1 MRLRKKETKMKTE
14 REFFEKLPEIRKIM
28 NENGIYFMNH
38 SGWYEARDFKDF
50 EYEQYINGAWYS
62 WQARVPEDYV
72 VVPKEPTYEMW
83 SELSRHLGRYMQLHD
98 RYCPKTLKKYF
109 DRFIGEP
116 PEWLSKEVSSWD
128 SDHAFA
134 TADLPVFIY
143 KAMIEAAEK

>member
-1 MRLRKKETKMKTE
+1 MKTE
-14 REFFEKLPEIRKIM
+14 RELFLEWHFLDWKLHNAVTDTVDFAKVLYDRV
-28 NENGIYFMNH
+28 YSH
-38 SGWYEARDFKDF
+38 DHTASAREVEFK
-50 EYEQYINGAWYS
+50 A
-62 WQARVPEDYV
+62 WQASVSREGYKLVPV
-72 VVPKEPTYEMW
+72 EPTHQMW

-116 PEWLSKEVSSWD
+116 PEWLSKEVGSWD

-143 KAMIEAAEK
+143 KSMLEAA